1 MTGSHGGLL
10 GGRPDTALKAAA
22 LAALFNDA
30 GIGIDEAGVT
40 RLPALDSRGI
50 AAGTVAASSA
60 RIGDARSTYE
70 DGILTRVNQRAA
82 AHGIAPGYD
91 RPTICRDRPP
101 SCGKDRE
108 KRMTDSAYSSNRPS
122 GRMNGG
128 RALAEMLRLAEVGP
142 MFGMGGFQLLPFY
155 DALAQLGMRHF
166 LINDERCG
174 AFAADAYAR
183 VTNRPG
189 VCDGTLGPG
198 ATNLVTGLIES
209 LNAGVPVIALAGDTN
224 RAHSW
229 KNMTQECRQTEILR
243 PAVKELIRVEMTSRV
258 PELLRRAFAVATS
271 GRPGPVLLD
280 VPEDVCH
287 GEHDFTAEDFA
298 IDPATLSVP
307 ARRIRPD
314 RADISRAAALIA
326 HAKRPLLLVGGGI
339 HLSAGYDALLGFAEA
354 QSIPVAHT
362 MSGKGGIACT
372 HPLSVGLF
380 GRYSRIANELIEASD
395 CLVVVGCKLGE
406 IATKRYALPPETIPL
421 IHLDIVAEEIGR
433 CRTADVALWG
443 DARAGL
449 EDLAE
454 ALAGEA
460 RRARAARADYVGEI
474 PSRMASW
481 RDEAAARLR
490 SEERPIHMARLCTE
504 LNKALPADSILVA
517 DGGFAGHWTG
527 LLYDTKSPGR
537 HFIPDRGLASIGY
550 GLPGGI
556 GAALAA
562 PSSPV
567 VAITGDGG
575 FNMMLGEL
583 ETARR
588 AGIGLTIVVVN
599 NAASGY
605 VKALQHAIFRG
616 RYQSSDLV
624 EMDYAA
630 IARAMGCN
638 GIRIEDPDLLGEA
651 LHTGLAER
659 TRPTVLDVVVTRDPA
674 RMLPAVDNRTVEIK
688 QGDRV
693 A

>member
-1 MTGSHGGLL
+1 M
-10 GGRPDTALKAAA
+10 
-22 LAALFNDA
+22 
-30 GIGIDEAGVT
+30 
-40 RLPALDSRGI
+40 
-50 AAGTVAASSA
+50 SSA
-60 RIGDARSTYE
+60 E
-70 DGILTRVNQRAA
+70 RA
-82 AHGIAPGYD
+82 
-91 RPTICRDRPP
+91 
-101 SCGKDRE
+101 
-108 KRMTDSAYSSNRPS
+108 SNRPA

-128 RALAEMLRLAEVGP
+128 RALAEMLRLAAVGP

-155 DALAQLGMRHF
+155 DALAQLGMQHF

-174 AFAADAYAR
+174 AFAAEAYAR

-198 ATNLVTGLIES
+198 ATNLVTGLIEG
-209 LNAGVPVIALAGDTN
+209 LNAGTPMIALAGDTN

-229 KNMTQECRQTEILR
+229 KNMTQECRQAEILR
-243 PAVKELIRVEMTSRV
+243 PAVKELIRVELTSRV

-298 IDPATLSVP
+298 IDPSTLSVP

-314 RADISRAAALIA
+314 RADIARAAALIA
-326 HAKRPLLLVGGGI
+326 RAKRPLILVGGGI
-339 HLSAGYDALLGFAEA
+339 HLSAGHEALLALA
-354 QSIPVAHT
+354 DTHSIPVAHT
-362 MSGKGGIACT
+362 MSGKGGVACT
-372 HPLSVGLF
+372 HPLSAGLF

-395 CLVVVGCKLGE
+395 CLLVVGCKLGE
-406 IATKRYALPPETIPL
+406 IATKRYALPPESIPL

-433 CRTADVALWG
+433 CRPAAVALWG
-443 DARAGL
+443 DAKAGL
-449 EDLAE
+449 EDLSE
-454 ALAGEA
+454 ALADEA
-460 RRARAARADYVGEI
+460 RRVRHERADYVAEI
-474 PSRMASW
+474 PTRMAAW
-481 RDEAAARLR
+481 REEAAPRLD
-490 SEERPIHMARLCTE
+490 STERPIHMARLCRE
-504 LNKALPADSILVA
+504 LNKALPASSILVA

-537 HFIPDRGLASIGY
+537 HFVPDRGLASIGY

-562 PSSPV
+562 PATPV
-567 VAITGDGG
+567 VTITGDGG
-575 FNMMLGEL
+575 FNMTLGEL

-588 AGIGLTIVVVN
+588 ANIGLTIVVVN

-605 VKALQHAIFRG
+605 VKALQHAMFRG

-638 GIRIEDPDLLGEA
+638 GIRVEDPDQLGTA
-651 LHTGLAER
+651 LRTGLSER

>member
-1 MTGSHGGLL
+1 MI
-10 GGRPDTALKAAA
+10 
-22 LAALFNDA
+22 DA
-30 GIGIDEAGVT
+30 EQI
-40 RLPALDSRGI
+40 
-50 AAGTVAASSA
+50 
-60 RIGDARSTYE
+60 
-70 DGILTRVNQRAA
+70 
-82 AHGIAPGYD
+82 
-91 RPTICRDRPP
+91 
-101 SCGKDRE
+101 
-108 KRMTDSAYSSNRPS
+108 SNRPA

-128 RALAEMLRLAEVGP
+128 RALAEMLRLAGVGP

-155 DALAQLGMRHF
+155 DALSQLGMRHF

-174 AFAADAYAR
+174 AFAAEAYAR

-198 ATNLVTGLIES
+198 ATNLVTGLIEG
-209 LNAGVPVIALAGDTN
+209 LNAGTPMIALAGDTN

-229 KNMTQECRQTEILR
+229 KNMTQECRQAEILR
-243 PAVKELIRVEMTSRV
+243 PAVKELIRVELTSRV

-287 GEHDFTAEDFA
+287 GEHDFAAEDFA
-298 IDPATLSVP
+298 IDPTTLSAP

-314 RADISRAAALIA
+314 KTDITRAAALIA
-326 HAKRPLLLVGGGI
+326 RANRPLMLVGGGI
-339 HLSAGYDALLGFAEA
+339 HLSAGYKALLAFAEA
-354 QSIPVAHT
+354 QSIPIAHT

-372 HPLSVGLF
+372 HPLSIGLF

-395 CLVVVGCKLGE
+395 CLLVVGCKLGE
-406 IATKRYALPPETIPL
+406 IATKRYALPPESIPL
-421 IHLDIVAEEIGR
+421 IHLDILAEEIGR
-433 CRTADVALWG
+433 CRPATVALWG
-443 DARAGL
+443 DAQAGL

-454 ALAGEA
+454 SLTDDA
-460 RRARAARADYVGEI
+460 RRARAARAEYIGEI
-474 PSRMASW
+474 PVRMAVW
-481 RDEAAARLR
+481 RQEAAARLDS
-490 SEERPIHMARLCTE
+490 SEQPIHMARLCRE
-504 LNKALPADSILVA
+504 LNSTLPADSILVA

-562 PSSPV
+562 PQTPV

-605 VKALQHAIFRG
+605 VKALQHAMFRG

-630 IARAMGCN
+630 IARAMGCA
-638 GIRIEDPDLLGEA
+638 GIRVEDP
-651 LHTGLAER
+651 
-659 TRPTVLDVVVTRDPA
+659 
-674 RMLPAVDNRTVEIK
+674 
-688 QGDRV
+688 
-693 A
+693 

>member
-1 MTGSHGGLL
+1 MTEQ
-10 GGRPDTALKAAA
+10 AAA
-22 LAALFNDA
+22 
-30 GIGIDEAGVT
+30 
-40 RLPALDSRGI
+40 
-50 AAGTVAASSA
+50 
-60 RIGDARSTYE
+60 
-70 DGILTRVNQRAA
+70 
-82 AHGIAPGYD
+82 
-91 RPTICRDRPP
+91 
-101 SCGKDRE
+101 
-108 KRMTDSAYSSNRPS
+108 SNRPS

-209 LNAGVPVIALAGDTN
+209 LNAGMPIIALAGDTN

-243 PAVKELIRVEMTSRV
+243 PAVKELMRVEMTSRV

-298 IDPATLSVP
+298 IDPSTLSVP

-314 RADISRAAALIA
+314 RADVARAGALIA
-326 HAKRPLLLVGGGI
+326 HAERPLLLVGGGI

-362 MSGKGGIACT
+362 MSGKGGIPCT

-395 CLVVVGCKLGE
+395 CLVLVGCKLGE
-406 IATKRYALPPETIPL
+406 IATKRYVLPPATIPL

-433 CRTADVALWG
+433 CRAADVALWG

-449 EDLAE
+449 EDITE
-454 ALAGEA
+454 ALADET
-460 RRARAARADYVGEI
+460 RRARAARADYVAEI
-474 PSRMASW
+474 PSRMVSW
-481 RDEAAARLR
+481 RDEAAARLN

-562 PSSPV
+562 PSTPV

-638 GIRIEDPDLLGEA
+638 GIRVEDPERLGDA
-651 LHTGLAER
+651 LRAGLGER

>member
-1 MTGSHGGLL
+1 
-10 GGRPDTALKAAA
+10 
-22 LAALFNDA
+22 
-30 GIGIDEAGVT
+30 
-40 RLPALDSRGI
+40 
-50 AAGTVAASSA
+50 
-60 RIGDARSTYE
+60 
-70 DGILTRVNQRAA
+70 
-82 AHGIAPGYD
+82 
-91 RPTICRDRPP
+91 
-101 SCGKDRE
+101 
-108 KRMTDSAYSSNRPS
+108 
-122 GRMNGG
+122 
-128 RALAEMLRLAEVGP
+128 MLRLAEVGP

-209 LNAGVPVIALAGDTN
+209 LNAGLPIIALAGDTN

-229 KNMTQECRQTEILR
+229 KNMTQECRQAEILR

-287 GEHDFTAEDFA
+287 GEHDFAPEDFA
-298 IDPATLSVP
+298 IDPSTLSVP

-314 RADISRAAALIA
+314 RAEVARAAALIA
-326 HAKRPLLLVGGGI
+326 RAERPLLLVGGGI
-339 HLSAGYDALLGFAEA
+339 HLSAGHAALLAFAEA

-362 MSGKGGIACT
+362 MSGKGGIGCT

-406 IATKRYALPPETIPL
+406 IATKRYALPRETIPL
-421 IHLDIVAEEIGR
+421 IHLDILAEEIGR
-433 CRTADVALWG
+433 CRKADVALWG

-449 EDLAE
+449 EDLSE
-454 ALAGEA
+454 ALADETK
-460 RRARAARADYVGEI
+460 RARAARDGYVAEI
-474 PSRMASW
+474 PSRMAAW
-481 RDEAAARLR
+481 REEAAARLN
-490 SEERPIHMARLCTE
+490 SDERPIHMARLCSE
-504 LNKALPADSILVA
+504 LNRALPADSILVA

-562 PSSPV
+562 PSIPA

-605 VKALQHAIFRG
+605 VKALQHAMFRG

-638 GIRIEDPDLLGEA
+638 GIRVEDPDRLGDG
-651 LHTGLAER
+651 LRTGLAER

-674 RMLPAVDNRTVEIK
+674 RMLPAVDNRTVEIR

>member
-1 MTGSHGGLL
+1 
-10 GGRPDTALKAAA
+10 
-22 LAALFNDA
+22 
-30 GIGIDEAGVT
+30 
-40 RLPALDSRGI
+40 
-50 AAGTVAASSA
+50 
-60 RIGDARSTYE
+60 
-70 DGILTRVNQRAA
+70 
-82 AHGIAPGYD
+82 
-91 RPTICRDRPP
+91 
-101 SCGKDRE
+101 
-108 KRMTDSAYSSNRPS
+108 MTDTERLSNRPS

-128 RALAEMLRLAEVGP
+128 RALAEMLRLAGVGP

-174 AFAADAYAR
+174 AFAAEAYAR

-189 VCDGTLGPG
+189 ICDGTLGPG
-198 ATNLVTGLIES
+198 ATNLVTGLIEG
-209 LNAGVPVIALAGDTN
+209 LNAGTPMIALAGDTN

-229 KNMTQECRQTEILR
+229 KNMTQECRQGEILR
-243 PAVKELIRVEMTSRV
+243 PAVKELIRVELTSRV

-287 GEHDFTAEDFA
+287 GEHDFAAEDFA
-298 IDPATLSVP
+298 IDPTTLAVP

-314 RADISRAAALIA
+314 RADIARAAALIG
-326 HAKRPLLLVGGGI
+326 HAKRPLILVGGGI
-339 HLSAGYDALLGFAEA
+339 HLSAGYEALVAFAEA
-354 QSIPVAHT
+354 QAIPIAHT
-362 MSGKGGIACT
+362 MSGKGGVACT
-372 HPLSVGLF
+372 HPLSTGLF
-380 GRYSRIANELIEASD
+380 GRYSRIANELIEAAD
-395 CLVVVGCKLGE
+395 CLLVVGCKLGE
-406 IATKRYALPPETIPL
+406 IATKRYALPPERIPL
-421 IHLDIVAEEIGR
+421 VHLDILAEEIGR
-433 CRTADVALWG
+433 CRPATVALWG

-454 ALAGEA
+454 ALADDG
-460 RRARAARADYVGEI
+460 RRARAARAQYIGEI
-474 PSRMASW
+474 PVRMAAW
-481 RDEAAARLR
+481 REEAAARLD
-490 SEERPIHMARLCTE
+490 SSERPIHMARLCRE
-504 LNKALPADSILVA
+504 LNRALPADSILVA

-562 PSSPV
+562 PQTPV

-605 VKALQHAIFRG
+605 VKALQHAMFRG

-630 IARAMGCN
+630 IARAMGCH
-638 GIRIEDPDLLGEA
+638 GIRIEDPDQLVS
-651 LHTGLAER
+651 GLRDGLDER
-659 TRPTVLDVVVTRDPA
+659 RRPTVLDIVVTRDPA
-674 RMLPAVDNRTVEIK
+674 RMLPAVDNRTVEIR